1 MLVIG
6 GGIFVGRAI
15 VAAARARGHAVTV
28 FNRGQSGSAPAG
40 VEAIRGDRNAD
51 LGALKGRD
59 WDAVIDTCA
68 YFPRQVRAL
77 LSALGESTSHYTL
90 VSTVMV
96 YRHLAA
102 AGTTEAAEL
111 HPLPD
116 PALETVTPPTYG
128 PLKVACEHEAAGFR
142 DRLIVRPG
150 IIVGPSDPTGRFTYW
165 VRRAGRGGEL
175 LAPGAPTDPLQ
186 LIDAQDLAEWLVAR
200 VEHRATGMFNAV
212 GSPELTWGE
221 LIRTSLETARANGT
235 AVWVD
240 GDFLVRHQLDDWSKL
255 PLAISP
261 SSQALAGIFRLSGDK
276 AFAAGLKPR
285 PLTETV
291 IALLA
296 WLQTPEAANA
306 KQPGLDA
313 VRESDLLASWAAG
326 RR

>member
-51 LGALKGRD
+51 LGALKGRV
-59 WDAVIDTCA
+59 WEAVIDTCA
-68 YFPRQVRAL
+68 YFPRQVRTL
-77 LSALGESTSHYTL
+77 LSALGDSTSHYTL

-200 VEHRATGMFNAV
+200 VEHRATGVFNAV

-221 LIRTSLETARANGT
+221 MIRTVVEVAAAPTRVTWVGGEFLTARKA
-235 AVWVD
+235 
-240 GDFLVRHQLDDWSKL
+240 DDWSQL
-255 PLAISP
+255 PLFLPASNRE
-261 SSQALAGIFRLSGDK
+261 LAGFFRLAGH
-276 AFAAGLKPR
+276 AATRAGLSLR
-285 PLTETV
+285 PLRETV
-291 IALLA
+291 AALQA
-296 WLQTPEAANA
+296 WLPRPEAAQT
-306 KQPGLDA
+306 KQPGLA
-313 VRESDLLASWAAG
+313 PEREAALLADWAAG
-326 RR
+326 PR